1 MSRFR
6 IERTVA
12 LPPAEV
18 WRRLTDWPAHGAQVP
33 FTRTTV
39 LTAGPNAVGTRFTA
53 RTGLGR
59 LAFDDPMEVV
69 VLEPPAPGRTGV
81 CRLVK
86 LGRVVLGSASFEVSG
101 VADASGVAGAGASG
115 VAGASG
121 GSAGSRV
128 VWVEELRLRGV
139 PAAFDPV
146 LALAGRVLF
155 GRALDG
161 LLRN

>member
-115 VAGASG
+115 